1 MELPVHASGKKSAIK
16 ITVADAAFA
25 NEFKSGLVHQVVTAY
40 MAGGRAGTKAQ
51 KTRHEVRGGGR
62 KPWNQKGTGQARA
75 GSINSPL
82 WRGGGRTFAAKPRD
96 FSQKINKKMYQ
107 RAMASILSELIR
119 QDRLLVINELP
130 LVQPKTRL
138 LKNVLDQL
146 QLAKVLI

>member
-51 KTRHEVRGGGR
+51 KNRHDVRGGGR

-82 WRGGGRTFAAKPRD
+82 WRGGGRTFAAEPRD
-96 FSQKINKKMYQ
+96 FSQKINRKMYQ
-107 RAMASILSELIR
+107 RAMASILSELVR
-119 QDRLLVINELP
+119 QDRVVVVDELK
-130 LVQPKTRL
+130 LEQPKTRA
-138 LKNVLDQL
+138 LKDTLNKLKIE
-146 QLAKVLI
+146 KVL